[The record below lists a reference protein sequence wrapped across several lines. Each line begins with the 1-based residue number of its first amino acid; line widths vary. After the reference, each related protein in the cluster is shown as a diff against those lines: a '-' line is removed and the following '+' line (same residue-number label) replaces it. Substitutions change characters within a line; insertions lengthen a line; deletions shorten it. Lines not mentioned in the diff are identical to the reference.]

1 MCNMSQMSQMSRDA
15 YTIAFDNDPPL
26 YRLGNLFFNECC
38 VKVLLLLRG
47 LCKRVTFANLP
58 AATLKHDSIIQK
70 YLCELIHMFITYLS
84 FFKF

>member
-1 MCNMSQMSQMSRDA
+1 MCNMSQMSRDA
-15 YTIAFDNDPPL
+15 YTVAFDNDPL

-58 AATLKHDSIIQK
+58 AATLKHDSITQK
-70 YLCELIHMFITYLS
+70 YLCELLHMFKHI
-84 FFKF
+84 